1 VFGGAEVFLPED
13 RDLTKSAQ
21 VHTHSLTFDD
31 SLTMTTMGMMRMLL
45 RSPTF
50 TVNASAKLNGARRT
64 LSTTSTSVNSTNTG
78 STGNNK
84 IPVSWLDLRGSGLS
98 VLERLLLEECLVRHD
113 SEQRSWIIAGT
124 HEPVRHRYL
133 KSTNPKYD
141 VITDKNE
148 PIYEYDHSDG
158 PNHAAVIVM
167 GIGGKP
173 DKLLNIKQVKADN
186 VLVLKRFTGGG
197 TVVLDAD
204 SIWTTVIGR
213 PHHFTKDITES
224 FPKPIMAYTAA
235 AVFGPLFERLKVKQ
249 QEATQQ
255 LEKYEAEQHDGP
267 NIVTTTQF
275 LQMNKRTPRGES
287 ESDSASDSD
296 TSSSQK
302 KGKQTMVMD
311 AQDGPE
317 GTEVSGRSVQVVTLP
332 VEEGDSSSDSDSSDS
347 DTSGIPNFSLI
358 ENDYCLG
365 QRKMGGNA
373 QSIVKNGWL
382 HHTSFLWDYDTANMG
397 YLTLPDKRP
406 AYREDRP
413 HDDFLCKLSE
423 AYPDLKKAD
432 FYDALKHTACEEYEV
447 EHVTVRQ
454 ALEVVTQQAGGMQ
467 AWYDKGGR
475 TRVIEELLK

>member
-1 VFGGAEVFLPED
+1 
-13 RDLTKSAQ
+13 
-21 VHTHSLTFDD
+21 
-31 SLTMTTMGMMRMLL
+31 MTTMGMMRLLL
-45 RSPTF
+45 RRPTN
-50 TVNASAKLNGARRT
+50 TASARLPVNRRT
-64 LSTTSTSVNSTNTG
+64 FSTASSSTNNTESSSNNTG
-78 STGNNK
+78 NK

-113 SEQRSWIIAGT
+113 AEQRSWIIAGT

-133 KSTNPKYD
+133 RSTNPKYD

-148 PIYEYDHSDG
+148 PVYEYDHSDG

-224 FPKPIMAYTAA
+224 FPKPIMAYTAQ
-235 AVFGPLFERLKVKQ
+235 AVFGPLFERLKIKQ

-275 LQMNKRTPRGES
+275 LQMNKRTPRNQELDN
-287 ESDSASDSD
+287 SDSTSDGND
-296 TSSSQK
+296 GNQN
-302 KGKQTMVMD
+302 KGKQTMVLD

-332 VEEGDSSSDSDSSDS
+332 VEDSDSSDS
-347 DTSGIPNFSLI
+347 SDNTGIPNFSLI

-365 QRKMGGNA
+365 HRKMGGNA
-373 QSIVKNGWL
+373 QSIVKDGWL
-382 HHTSFLWDYDTANMG
+382 HHTRFLWDYDVANMG

-406 AYREDRP
+406 AYRQDRP
-413 HDDFLCKLSE
+413 HDDFLCKLSD

-432 FYDALKHTACEEYEV
+432 FYDALKHTACEEYDV
-447 EHVTVRQ
+447 QHVTVRQ